1 MLKEMRA
8 LNSPWSFWGFQPDT
22 CGLTGSALRGFLQ
35 WIQAQIILLRKWC
48 KCFSAEALRWILAG
62 GMLILKVTF
71 KKKKRSTVWPKH
83 NWFRSRNY
91 NLEKNCA
98 RTLNQ
103 HDWQR
108 QDRFAL
114 KNSEHLWQHFKLYT
128 SSIISN
134 FNLVGWWATRGDL
147 KETHE

>member
-1 MLKEMRA
+1 MRA

-22 CGLTGSALRGFLQ
+22 CGLTGSALGGFLQ
-35 WIQAQIILLRKWC
+35 WIQAQIICWENDASASQLKLLDGSWLEECWSSKWH
-48 KCFSAEALRWILAG
+48 L
-62 GMLILKVTF
+62 
-71 KKKKRSTVWPKH
+71 KKKRSTVWPKH